1 MKRAVVLGII
11 SCLIGFGSFALAKDI
26 KIGLVNLQRIKET
39 NEWKRLEDLFQAE
52 VSKGQLEVERKRKE
66 LEAAAF
72 QYERQKP
79 MLSENAQRDKER
91 ELQKQKLEFQ
101 LWTQD
106 RQRDLDKKRD
116 GMTQNIWSRVKEVV
130 EKIAEKRNLS
140 LVVDYD
146 LNPPTATLNFE
157 KGFVYLAPEVDIT
170 EEVLKEFN
178 ALFEG
183 KQ

>member
-1 MKRAVVLGII
+1 MKKAVVLGMIG
-11 SCLIGFGSFALAKDI
+11 CLLGFGSFAFAKDM
-26 KIGLVNLQRIKET
+26 KVGFVNLQRIKET
-39 NEWKRLEDLFQAE
+39 DEWTRLEDLFQAE
-52 VSKGQLEVERKRKE
+52 VSKGQLEVEQKRKE

-116 GMTQNIWSRVKEVV
+116 GMTQDIWSRVKEVV
-130 EKIAEKRNLS
+130 ERIAQKRNLT

-146 LNPPTATLNFE
+146 LNPPMATSNFE
-157 KGFVYLAPEVDIT
+157 KGFAYLAPEVDIT

-183 KQ
+183 EE